1 MIRPQHSL
9 LILLGLIAACITSP
23 QGGPVPLEGLAD
35 GSYEAHSVSFPNAA
49 TVRVEVEDGRLT
61 EVELVTHNASR
72 VGHQCDE
79 VLPELMVEQQ
89 STTVDAI
96 SGATNSS
103 NVIMD
108 AAGKALEQ
116 AVQAP

>member
-1 MIRPQHSL
+1 MIRPGPSL
-9 LILLGLIAACITSP
+9 LALAFLVAACITSP

-35 GSYEAHSVSFPNAA
+35 GSYEARSVSFPNAA
-49 TVRVEVEDGRLT
+49 TVRVSVEGGRLAS
-61 EVELVTHNASR
+61 VELLSHNASR
-72 VGHQCDE
+72 VGRRCDD
-79 VLPELMVEQQ
+79 VLPQRMVEQQ
-89 STTVDAI
+89 STAVDAV

-116 AVQAP
+116 ASEEP

>member
-1 MIRPQHSL
+1 MSRPRRSI
-9 LILLGLIAACITSP
+9 LILTALMVACITSP

-49 TVRVEVEDGRLT
+49 TVRVSVQDGQLT

-72 VGHQCDE
+72 VGHQCDD
-79 VLPELMVEQQ
+79 VLPGRMVEQQ
-89 STTVDAI
+89 STMVDAV

-116 AVQAP
+116 AVNSD

>member
-1 MIRPQHSL
+1 MSGPTRSI
-9 LILLGLIAACITSP
+9 LILTLGMVACITSP
-23 QGGPVPLEGLAD
+23 QGGPLPLEGLVD

-49 TVRVEVEDGRLT
+49 TVRVSVEDGQLT

-72 VGHQCDE
+72 VGHQCDD

-89 STTVDAI
+89 STSVDAV

-116 AVQAP
+116 AVQTP